1 MLDQKIYSKLQEI
14 IKGKNKGPLT
24 TVELEKKKHHLLKIA
39 QEFCGNKTWFQE
51 HKLIL
56 NLQRNTND
64 MYECRVRIQGDYP
77 MYIPEYSL
85 LVEKIVQE
93 AHIRTINGEVSL
105 TMAKVRKN
113 YWIPKL
119 RGLAKKIRNN
129 LVVKD
134 FK

>member
-1 MLDQKIYSKLQEI
+1 
-14 IKGKNKGPLT
+14 
-24 TVELEKKKHHLLKIA
+24 
-39 QEFCGNKTWFQE
+39 
-51 HKLIL
+51 
-56 NLQRNTND
+56 
-64 MYECRVRIQGDYP
+64 

-85 LVEKIVQE
+85 LVEKILQE